1 MNGDK
6 EDTDMA
12 YQMLAADETASA
24 TSLSGPRGVVKRIT
38 GKNEHTEPLLGFWGL
53 LWDSRGSLGRLEFL
67 QCQDLG
73 CGKGS
78 AEQHWAG
85 PALFPP
91 GGLWGI
97 IFYRGAHADVLG
109 DVSPAWVRNLLSL
122 CLRNTEIWRFLVI
135 P

>member
-1 MNGDK
+1 MNGDDK
-6 EDTDMA
+6 EDKDMA

-38 GKNEHTEPLLGFWGL
+38 GKNEHTEPLLGFRGL

-85 PALFPP
+85 PAFFPLRGFVGDNDFTGEPTLMFWGMCLQP
-91 GGLWGI
+91 G
-97 IFYRGAHADVLG
+97 
-109 DVSPAWVRNLLSL
+109 
-122 CLRNTEIWRFLVI
+122 
-135 P
+135 